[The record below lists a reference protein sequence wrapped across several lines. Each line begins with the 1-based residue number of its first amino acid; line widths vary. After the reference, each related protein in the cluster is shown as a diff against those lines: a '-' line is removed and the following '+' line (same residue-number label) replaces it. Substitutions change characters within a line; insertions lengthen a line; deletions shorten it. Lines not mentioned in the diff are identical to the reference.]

1 MSSIELFHKVGCFT
15 FFNYELSWF
24 RHIEVMSEVKFLLLW
39 ISNFLIHL
47 IDLHI
52 YFGISEFLGFSA
64 EDLVYILFIL

>member
-1 MSSIELFHKVGCFT
+1 MSSIELFLKVGCFT
-15 FFNYELSWF
+15 PFNYELSWF
-24 RHIEVMSEVKFLLLW
+24 WHIKVMFEVKFLLLR

-52 YFGISEFLGFSA
+52 YIGISEFLGFST